1 MIEEFSERKL
11 WEIFEATGNIVAIGE
26 IVRRRNLQREKSKER
41 EK

>member
-1 MIEEFSERKL
+1 MIEEISEKDL
-11 WEIFEATGNIVAIGE
+11 WKYFQASGSVVAMGE